1 MTKMKLSWMFNYIQ
15 KMNFISKIVFEIFK
29 FKESCNL
36 IGQELDHAQKINMTK
51 MKLSWISNYIQKMNF
66 ISQIV
71 FEIFK
76 FKESCN
82 LIGRELFANNLI

>member
-15 KMNFISKIVFEIFK
+15 KMNFISKII
-29 FKESCNL
+29 
-36 IGQELDHAQKINMTK
+36 
-51 MKLSWISNYIQKMNF
+51 
-66 ISQIV
+66 

-82 LIGRELFANNLI
+82 LIGRELDHIQKI